1 MKIQGGDKVRDILP
15 ADTYKVFNK
24 AFITDKEKDILVNLY
39 QPLIGVTA
47 INLYLTLTNDLNK
60 DNIESEVLSHHHLM
74 GLMLLDLNSIVSAR
88 CKLEAIGLL
97 KTFERIDNVNN
108 YIYVLYAPLSASE
121 FLNHPILNVVLYNN
135 LGKIEY
141 EKLVDKYRTKK
152 VITKDY
158 KDITTSFDQVFTSVN
173 GYSYE
178 NVDIVDEKKRRIE
191 IQSNIDI
198 NLIVSG
204 IPNRL
209 TSDKCFS
216 KDVIE
221 LIIDLAYLYKI
232 DNLNM
237 QGLVRNAINEKGLI
251 DKEELK
257 KSAREFYHFENNGK
271 LPTLIYNKQ
280 PEYLKEPIGSTGNMA
295 KMIYTFE
302 NISPIEYLKSSYN
315 NAEPTMRDKKI
326 IESLMV
332 NQKLS
337 PGVINVLLDYVM
349 KVNNKKLNK
358 ELIETIAG
366 QWKRLNVETV
376 KEAMDICR
384 REHNKVKKSVPI
396 TKKVK
401 TDNSELP
408 KWFDQ
413 KIDSNKENLD
423 ELTELLKDF
432 N

>member
-257 KSAREFYHFENNGK
+257 KSAREFYQFENNGK